1 MAKKIGGNQRASR
14 KSKLN
19 MMIGD
24 TVLVNFL
31 FQDEKKVD
39 LRGKIERRENGY
51 FLGDCDVQIPLKSVK
66 FNGYERVLVVTVP
79 KGSYMEKQL
88 KQLKDVGVVR

>member
-39 LRGKIERRENGY
+39 LRGKIERRERRPTNEAT
-51 FLGDCDVQIPLKSVK
+51 L
-66 FNGYERVLVVTVP
+66 
-79 KGSYMEKQL
+79 
-88 KQLKDVGVVR
+88 